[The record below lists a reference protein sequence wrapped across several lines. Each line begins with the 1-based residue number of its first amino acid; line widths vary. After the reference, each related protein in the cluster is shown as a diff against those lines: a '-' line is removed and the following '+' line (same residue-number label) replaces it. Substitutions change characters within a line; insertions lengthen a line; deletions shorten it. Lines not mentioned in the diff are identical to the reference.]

1 MERSQVKTAYCEC
14 RKENKNQIIEA
25 KAECTTDDNRQHVE
39 EFMRKVKKMVKC
51 DATDE
56 Q

>member
-1 MERSQVKTAYCEC
+1 MEKAQVKTAYCEC
-14 RKENKNQIIEA
+14 RKENENQITAA
-25 KAECTTDDNRQHVE
+25 KAECTTAENSPHIED
-39 EFMRKVKKMVKC
+39 FMRKVKKMVKC